1 MLRHWCGQQN
11 SACTRGN
18 TCCAVRV
25 YRRVVDDPPDHG
37 SAGKPGDSPPALL
50 PLSHTHSPIST
61 PYHGGI
67 Q

>member
-37 SAGKPGDSPPALL
+37 SAGKPVYLLHAALPSP
-50 PLSHTHSPIST
+50 HTHSLISI
-61 PYHGGI
+61 PCHGGI

>member
-25 YRRVVDDPPDHG
+25 YRRVVDDSRYHG
-37 SAGKPGDSPPALL
+37 IAGKLDDSL
-50 PLSHTHSPIST
+50 PFA
-61 PYHGGI
+61 
-67 Q
+67 